1 MDPTRCGGCF
11 KRFRHGDRQ
20 HALKKSPDIY
30 TFVLSQCHVVIKNLI
45 DSNLVN
51 NCTICHA
58 CYYAMYRQMQIYRS
72 SNERDESNRMEIDEG
87 AGIRRREI
95 AVQTDGALCV
105 DQSTQTSDASISSST
120 ECCQTA
126 PTNAFTLSR
135 PAYSHRICSVC
146 GKLFEGRLTTS
157 SAIGD
162 MARVHLLLDHQIFL
176 RPQSRCCSTHLIDG
190 HLDEKAIGMITTREK
205 TCFAITY
212 EEWMEMLCAIKDQI
226 VNMNSI
232 IGRINCLPPL
242 NFDDH
247 NRFSSASY
255 YILTGV
261 TLTDFDRL
269 CAVVP
274 SWALRD
280 SALRSPRMAI
290 ACFLCKIRLGLS
302 NRALAPLFSFPDK
315 RAVGRI
321 NESVCSVSFLRM
333 IAYPN

>member
-1 MDPTRCGGCF
+1 MDPTRCGGCL

-20 HALKKSPDIY
+20 HALMQSPDLY
-30 TFVLSQCHVVIKNLI
+30 TSALSRCHVVIKNLI
-45 DSNLVN
+45 DSTLVN
-51 NCTICHA
+51 SCTICHT
-58 CYYAMYRQMQIYRS
+58 CYCAMYRQMQNDQS
-72 SNERDESNRMEIDEG
+72 SIERDESNRMEIDDG

-95 AVQTDGALCV
+95 GVQTDEALCV
-105 DQSTQTSDASISSST
+105 DQPTQTSDASISSST
-120 ECCQTA
+120 QCSQTTPRNTFA
-126 PTNAFTLSR
+126 LSR
-135 PAYSHRICSVC
+135 LAYSHRICSVC
-146 GKLFEGRLTTS
+146 GKLFEGQLTTS
-157 SAIGD
+157 STIGD
-162 MARVHLLLDHQIFL
+162 MARVHLLLNHQIL
-176 RPQSRCCSTHLIDG
+176 VRRHSRCCSAHLIDG
-190 HLDEKAIGMITTREK
+190 HLDEKAIHMITTREK
-205 TCFAITY
+205 EYCEITD
-212 EEWMEMLCAIKDQI
+212 EEWMEMLCSIKDQM

-232 IGRINCLPPL
+232 IERISCLPPL

-255 YILTGV
+255 YILTGL
-261 TLTDFDRL
+261 TLSDFDRL

-321 NESVCSVSFLRM
+321 NESVCSVSFFRM
-333 IAYPN
+333 IV